1 MTHKFKNVSMLLFG
15 AMFFLVACQNDAV
28 QEVVDNHTP
37 TKIAGVKATY
47 TTKVSVD
54 DAKRV
59 AGLFNGAG
67 GESRALKVIKEIKVV
82 EDENGTPTI
91 FD

>member
-37 TKIAGVKATY
+37 TEIAGVKAAY

-54 DAKRV
+54 DAKRITCCMY
-59 AGLFNGAG
+59 LFKICLWGI
-67 GESRALKVIKEIKVV
+67 LI
-82 EDENGTPTI
+82 
-91 FD
+91 